1 MSIEPPCEEAPVSEL
16 AGGFRFNT
24 RFAALVIILFPLL
37 MGLAGWQ
44 MWRSKEKAV
53 TLAVAEAR
61 SQQVPIRISRLQD
74 STRSGLDRLPV
85 ELRGHYLRGRDF
97 LLDNRILRGAVGY
110 ELITPFQDRDGTVAF
125 VNRGWRAALRTREQL
140 PEPEIIEQ
148 EVQLIGDVYAPEDLR
163 RLRPYASGGWPCV
176 IQAVDIAEMARIAG
190 METFPHLVRLRP
202 EQPGVRDAHWE
213 TVNIAP
219 ERHVAYAAQWFLM
232 GLALL
237 VVFLLGGTNMREW
250 YGNYRRSGKRHG

>member
-1 MSIEPPCEEAPVSEL
+1 MSSEPPCEEAPVSEL
-16 AGGFRFNT
+16 AGGLRFNT
-24 RFAALVIILFPLL
+24 KFAALVIVLFPAL

-44 MWRSKEKAV
+44 MWRSQEKAV
-53 TLAVAEAR
+53 MLAVVEAR
-61 SQQVPIRISRLQD
+61 SQQAPIRVSLLQD
-74 STRSGLDRLPV
+74 STRSWLDRLPV
-85 ELRGHYLRGRDF
+85 ELRGHYLQGRDF
-97 LLDNRILRGAVGY
+97 LLDNRVLRGTVGY

-140 PEPEIIEQ
+140 PVPEIIEQ

-163 RLRPYASGGWPCV
+163 RLRSAASGGWPC
-176 IQAVDIAEMARIAG
+176 ILQAVDIAEMARIAG
-190 METFPHLVRLRP
+190 VEAFPYLVRLRS

-219 ERHVAYAAQWFLM
+219 ERHVAYAAQWFFM

-237 VVFLLGGTNMREW
+237 LVFLLGGTNVREW
-250 YGNYRRSGKRHG
+250 YTNNHGGGKRHG